1 MITSKEMLQ
10 QIMTEPSEALI
21 RDVAQLKGDLMILGA
36 GGKVGPT
43 MAIKAK
49 RALTAAGSNA
59 KVIAVSLFDYA
70 DAPEAMRNAG
80 VEVIEADLSDPQQLA
95 ALPEA
100 ENIIYMV
107 GRKFGTT
114 DNEYMTWHINV
125 TLPYLI
131 AQRFPNSR
139 IVAFST
145 GNTYGVKAL
154 TSGGWVEEDKPQ
166 PVGEYAQTCLGRERV
181 LEYCSRQ
188 NNTPMLMFRLNYAI
202 DLRYG
207 VLFDIANN
215 IYNDRPVDVS
225 QSVFNCMW
233 QGDVCE
239 YAIRSLQLTA
249 VPPAKLNV
257 SSPES
262 FSIRWAAH
270 EIGKRLGKE
279 PTFIGEE
286 APVSLFLNCQK
297 MVQHFGH
304 PSKGVLEMMD
314 LVVDWIKLGGETI
327 TAPTHFENTDGKF

>member
-1 MITSKEMLQ
+1 MITNKEMLQ

-80 VEVIEADLSDPQQLA
+80 VEVIEANLSDPEQLA

-154 TSGGWVEEDKPQ
+154 TSGGWVEED
-166 PVGEYAQTCLGRERV
+166 
-181 LEYCSRQ
+181 
-188 NNTPMLMFRLNYAI
+188 
-202 DLRYG
+202 
-207 VLFDIANN
+207 
-215 IYNDRPVDVS
+215 
-225 QSVFNCMW
+225 
-233 QGDVCE
+233 
-239 YAIRSLQLTA
+239 
-249 VPPAKLNV
+249 
-257 SSPES
+257 
-262 FSIRWAAH
+262 
-270 EIGKRLGKE
+270 
-279 PTFIGEE
+279 
-286 APVSLFLNCQK
+286 
-297 MVQHFGH
+297 
-304 PSKGVLEMMD
+304 
-314 LVVDWIKLGGETI
+314 
-327 TAPTHFENTDGKF
+327 

>member
-21 RDVAQLKGDLMILGA
+21 RDVARLKGDLMILGA

-70 DAPEAMRNAG
+70 DAPTAMRNAG
-80 VEVIEADLSDPQQLA
+80 VEVIEANLSDPEQLA

-225 QSVFNCMW
+225 QGVFNCLW

-239 YAIRSLQLTA
+239 YAIRSLLHTSTPPQL
-249 VPPAKLNV
+249 LNV

-262 FSIRWAAH
+262 YSIRWAAK
-270 EIGKRLGKE
+270 ELGKRLGKE
-279 PTFIGEE
+279 PVFVGEE
-286 APVSLFLNCQK
+286 GTHSMFSNCQK
-297 MVQHFGH
+297 MVSLMGY

-314 LVVDWIKLGGETI
+314 LVADWIKLGGETI
-327 TAPTHFENTDGKF
+327 TAPTHFETTDGKY